1 MKKQEIMAIALK
13 ILGVVAFMHAIS
25 TSQLVFVFIPQIG
38 IGQQP
43 MTMSLWLSLAC
54 MLIPIVLM
62 LLAGVILVTRGERL
76 ASKWFPSESTSSSP
90 QWTISAKELQAL
102 AFSVLGVYLF
112 LTALPNLAALGMDL
126 FTGSSVRLPDTGRV
140 VRYWHTGIYGT
151 VQAIL
156 GVLLFLRARSVV
168 ELSRSPHPKATP

>member
-126 FTGSSVRLPDTGRV
+126 FTASSVRLPDTGRV
-140 VRYWHTGIYGT
+140 VAHRYWHTGIYGA

-156 GVLLFLRARSVV
+156 GVLLFLRARSLAKLWHIVRG
-168 ELSRSPHPKATP
+168 E